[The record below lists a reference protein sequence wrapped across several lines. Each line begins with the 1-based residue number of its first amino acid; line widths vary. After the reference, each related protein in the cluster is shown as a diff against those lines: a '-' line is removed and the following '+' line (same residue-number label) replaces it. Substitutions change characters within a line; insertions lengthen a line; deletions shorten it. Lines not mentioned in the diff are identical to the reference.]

1 MPPSSPFPFEG
12 TSHHVATHHRGLG
25 RVLGSLALLSAV
37 GPLIT
42 GALIALL
49 GEVLGDPSFRSTA
62 RGAMAL
68 SGISLP
74 VAVALALGSLIVSR
88 SPEQLRGPLRV
99 AAGPTGLRLR
109 RGNASRW
116 IPRAGIRSGLVVPG
130 PISRVELQLRR
141 GQLLELRVATEE
153 EGARLLAALG
163 LGAAERRVAV
173 SLGSPSGEL
182 VAGCSG
188 LPVFMFLWAIVLLP
202 FLEAHGFRSTPFA
215 WVIAAWLALSLV
227 PTWLLRRAARPVQV
241 VIGSDG
247 VRVERPFST
256 AWLPYAELTGVETYY
271 EQLFLFARRTNR
283 PVALRAGN
291 GLAEALAQRIRE
303 AQERAAGGAAP
314 RGVEALDRC
323 GRDVAAWRE
332 DLRKLL
338 GAGDYRAAGLTP
350 EDALGTLDDANAP
363 PERRIGAALLLRI
376 ADHPEA
382 QEHIRVAAEAT
393 VDDGLRAALELAAEE
408 EIDDA
413 SLARALR

>member
-1 MPPSSPFPFEG
+1 MPPSSRLPFEG
-12 TSHHVATHHRGLG
+12 TSHHAARHHRGLVH
-25 RVLGSLALLSAV
+25 VLGILSLLSAV

-42 GALIALL
+42 GVLIALL
-49 GEVLGDPSFRSTA
+49 GEVLGDRSLGSTA
-62 RGAMAL
+62 RAAMAL

-74 VAVALALGSLIVSR
+74 VAVALALASLIVSR
-88 SPEQLRGPLRV
+88 APEQLWGPLRV
-99 AAGPTGLRLR
+99 AAGPAGLRLG
-109 RGNASRW
+109 RGDESRW

-130 PISRVELQLRR
+130 PLSRVELQLRR

-153 EGARLLAALG
+153 EGARLLVALG

-182 VAGCSG
+182 VAGCLS
-188 LPVFMFLWAIVLLP
+188 LPVFMFLGFIALLP
-202 FLEAHGFRSTPFA
+202 FIAAHGARSFA
-215 WVIAAWLALSLV
+215 GVTAAWLALSLV
-227 PTWLLRRAARPVQV
+227 PTWLLRRAARPVQI

-247 VRVERPFST
+247 VRVVRPFST
-256 AWLPYAELTGVETYY
+256 TWLPYAELTGVETYY
-271 EQLFLFARRTNR
+271 EQLFLFGRREDR

-303 AQERAAGGAAP
+303 AQRRAAGGEAR

-338 GAGDYRAAGLTP
+338 GAGDYRAAGMTP
-350 EDALGTLDDANAP
+350 EDALGTLGDAKAP
-363 PERRIGAALLLRI
+363 QDRRIGAALLLRI
-376 ADHPEA
+376 AGHPEA

-408 EIDDA
+408 EIDEA